1 MQKKIIVI
9 RGGAIGDF
17 VLTLP
22 VISALKERFTQ
33 SRIAVMGYPHIV
45 QLALLG
51 GLADEIRSIDSRSL
65 APFFIPGGNLPLD
78 MVGFFSDA
86 AIVISYLYDP
96 DEIFQE
102 NVLRCFNGVF
112 ISGPY
117 KPSET
122 SGIHATETF
131 LKPLEQLAIFSPN
144 STPKIKIPSDENERH
159 DKFWLAVHPGSGS
172 ETKNW
177 PLPKWKDLINK
188 LMELEQVKILLVGG
202 EAEGDRLDLI
212 ASVIPEKKIELARS
226 LPLKELALRMNKCDA
241 FIGHDSG
248 ITHLAAALGLQ
259 GIALWGTS
267 SLDIWKLRSEIF
279 KVIKYPGGISNI
291 SIDEVFNELKSII
304 TQ

>member
-17 VLTLP
+17 ILTLP
-22 VISALKERFTQ
+22 VIAALKERFSQ

-65 APFFIPGGNLPLD
+65 APFFIPGGNLPPD
-78 MVGFFSDA
+78 MISFFSDA
-86 AIVISYLYDP
+86 VIVISYLYDP

-112 ISGPY
+112 ISAPY
-117 KPSET
+117 KPSDEL
-122 SGIHATETF
+122 GVHATETF

-144 STPKIKIPSDENERH
+144 PTPEIKISSDENKQSDE
-159 DKFWLAVHPGSGS
+159 FWLAVHPGSGS

-177 PLPKWKDLINK
+177 PLPKWQNLISR
-188 LMELEQVKILLVGG
+188 LIEFEQIKILLVGG
-202 EAEGDRLDLI
+202 EAEGDRLDLL
-212 ASVIPEKKIELARS
+212 ASMIPEKKLELARNLS
-226 LPLKELALRMNKCDA
+226 LKDLALRMSKCNG

-248 ITHLAAALGLQ
+248 ITHLAAALGLR
-259 GIALWGTS
+259 GIALWGPS
-267 SLDIWKLRSEIF
+267 SLDIWKPRSEKF
-279 KVIKYPGGISNI
+279 KVIKYPEGISNI
-291 SIDEVFNELKSII
+291 SVDQVFNELKSII
-304 TQ
+304 PQ